1 MPALERAAATA
12 WRRAAPAYSTAAAAV
27 PGDDAGAALAA
38 WVRGLGGATAGA
50 AVAHDARLGLGLRAR
65 RAARAGAEL
74 VALPPAAQLSYSA
87 ASDPRL
93 LALVA
98 RVPPELWAGRLA
110 LALLAARAAGA
121 SSPHAPY
128 VAALPRAFPGVPTFF
143 GAAAVAALDYP
154 PLAAQVARRA
164 RWLHEFAAGPL
175 AAARGDEKRD
185 PFRGRGVDAGALGWA
200 LAAASSRAFRPRGA
214 ARPAALLPLI
224 DFANHDGRGPNAR
237 VAPARGANSSG
248 ADNDDDGA
256 GSGGALALVAA
267 RDLAAG
273 EPIRISYGALP
284 NDFLLLDYGFV
295 EEGNPHD
302 DVALRFDPAMLR
314 AGRALVLGEAGG
326 GGGVGGEEEGGA
338 VAPWRARALAA
349 LGLAGPG
356 AAREVRVLQAGRPAA
371 RGEAALGACPVDA
384 RFLAGARVASAAAE
398 GELAGRAATAEAL
411 GAWAAPLSAAN
422 ERAALAAL
430 AGCAALALGAFG
442 ASADEDAAALAGG
455 ALGPDEALAVRF
467 RREKKRLLAAAM
479 EACARRLRALR

>member
-1 MPALERAAATA
+1 MPALELAAATA
-12 WRRAAPAYSTAAAAV
+12 WRRAAPAFSTAAAAAL
-27 PGDDAGAALAA
+27 GDDAGAALAA
-38 WVRGLGGATAGA
+38 WVRGLGGAAAGA
-50 AVAHDARLGLGLRAR
+50 AVARDARLGLGLRAR

-74 VALPPAAQLSYSA
+74 VALPPAAQLSYSS

-93 LALVA
+93 LALIA
-98 RVPPELWAGRLA
+98 QVPAELWAGRLA

-121 SSPHAPY
+121 AAPHAPY
-128 VAALPRAFPGVPTFF
+128 VAALPRAFSGVPIFF

-175 AAARGDEKRD
+175 AAARGDEKSD
-185 PFRGRGVDAGALGWA
+185 PFLGRGVDAGALGWA

-214 ARPAALLPLI
+214 VRPAALLPLI
-224 DFANHDGRGPNAR
+224 DFANHDGLEPNAR
-237 VAPARGANSSG
+237 VAPARGTNSSG
-248 ADNDDDGA
+248 ADNDNDGA
-256 GSGGALALVAA
+256 DSGGALALFAA

-314 AGRALVLGEAGG
+314 AGRALVLGEAGAG
-326 GGGVGGEEEGGA
+326 EEEEEGGA
-338 VAPWRARALAA
+338 MAPWRARALAA

-398 GELAGRAATAEAL
+398 GELAGRAPTAEAL
-411 GAWAAPLSAAN
+411 GAWAVPLSAAN

-430 AGCAALALGAFG
+430 AGCAALALGAFS
-442 ASADEDAAALAGG
+442 ASVDEDAAALAGG